1 MESRDIKFNLLNSA
15 LAGALVMLGSLTT
28 GFSWNSVYVSLVA
41 GLVVFV
47 TKFKEYL
54 INSKKKR
61 EVGIFTFI

>member
-15 LAGALVMLGSLTT
+15 LAGALVMLGSLTV

-54 INSKKKR
+54 VSKNKR
-61 EVGIFTFI
+61 VIGLFSFV